1 MTMTASAHS
10 SSRSRQGAARVVVV
24 GGGNAA
30 LVAALSARESG
41 AEVLVLEAAPQDLR
55 GGNSRFTGG
64 IFRVA
69 HGGLEDLRELVA
81 AHSSKW
87 FDRVDVPAYPQ
98 TVFAEDMT
106 TTTAGRAAPDLQHV
120 LIDESLDTVRWM
132 HGKGVQ
138 WELAVG
144 KLIDPNLI
152 DDDTRYRLP
161 GGGALRAHEE
171 GVGLIEDLYAAV
183 AREGIE
189 VRYSSP
195 VVDLVMEGNTCKG
208 VVVRGGDRDEVIDG
222 VVILASGGFE
232 SNPQMRQRWLGPG
245 WDLVKVRGT
254 RFNMGVP
261 LEAAM
266 RQGAQPFGHWG
277 GCHAVPLDHHAPDW
291 GDLRYT
297 DKFSRYSYPYS
308 IMVNV
313 RGERFV
319 DEGEDE
325 VWLTYAKTGDRV
337 RTQPGAR
344 AAQIFDSKT
353 VHLLEPRYS
362 TGRPV
367 TADTIGQLA
376 VELGVT
382 ADTLVRTVEDFNRAC
397 ADGEFDPFTKDSL
410 RAAPQGQPVKSNWAQ
425 PIDTPPFTA
434 YEITCGITFTFG
446 GLRTTPTAEVVDTAQ
461 RTVTGLYATGEITGG
476 FFYLNYP
483 AGAGLTR
490 GAVFGRIAGREAAA
504 LAATRVG
511 NVQ

>member
-1 MTMTASAHS
+1 MSTTAQADPS
-10 SSRSRQGAARVVVV
+10 SHTRRQRVVVV

-30 LVAALSARESG
+30 LVAALSAREAG
-41 AEVLVLEAAPQDLR
+41 AELLVLEAAPKELR
-55 GGNSRFTGG
+55 GGNSRFSGG

-69 HGGLEDLRELVA
+69 HQGLEDLRDLVA
-81 AHSSKW
+81 VHSSHW
-87 FDRVDVPAYPQ
+87 FDRVDVPAYPP
-98 TVFAEDMT
+98 TMFDEDMNA
-106 TTTAGRAAPDLQHV
+106 TTAGRAAPDLQQV
-120 LIDESLDTVRWM
+120 LIDESLDTIRWM
-132 HGKGVQ
+132 HGQGVQ

-144 KLIDPNLI
+144 KLIDPDRI
-152 DDDTRYRLP
+152 DPDTRYRLP

-171 GVGLIEDLYAAV
+171 GTGLIEDLYAAV
-183 AREGIE
+183 ERRGIE

-195 VVDLVMEGNTCKG
+195 VVDLVMEGNTCRG
-208 VVVRGGDRDEVIDG
+208 VVVRTGDRDEVIDG

-232 SNPQMRQRWLGPG
+232 SNPEMRQRWLGPG

-254 RFNMGVP
+254 RFNMGIP

-277 GCHAVPLDHHAPDW
+277 GCHAVPLDYHAPDW

-319 DEGEDE
+319 DEAEDE

-337 RTQPGAR
+337 RTQPGAW

-362 TGRPV
+362 TGQPA
-367 TADTIGQLA
+367 TADTVGQLA
-376 VELGVT
+376 EKLGVP
-382 ADTLVRTVEDFNRAC
+382 ADALVRTVEDFNRAC
-397 ADGEFDPFTKDSL
+397 ADGQFDPFTKDGL
-410 RAAPQGQPVKSNWAQ
+410 RAAPKGQPLKSNWAQ
-425 PIDTPPFTA
+425 PVDTPPFTA
-434 YEITCGITFTFG
+434 YELTCGITFTFG
-446 GLRTTPTAEVVDTAQ
+446 GLRTTPSAEVVDTAE
-461 RTVTGLYATGEITGG
+461 RTVTALYATGEIAGG

-490 GAVFGRIAGREAAA
+490 GAVFGRVAGRRAAE
-504 LAATRVG
+504 LAAG
-511 NVQ
+511 SDA

>member
-1 MTMTASAHS
+1 MSAVGPGV
-10 SSRSRQGAARVVVV
+10 SRPVAPERVVVV

-30 LVAALSARESG
+30 LVAALSAREAG
-41 AEVLVLEAAPQDLR
+41 AEVLVLEAAPPELR

-69 HGGLEDLRELVA
+69 HEGLADLHDLVKE
-81 AHSSKW
+81 HSSEW
-87 FDRVDVPAYPQ
+87 FDRVDVPAYPSSAF
-98 TVFAEDMT
+98 VDDMAT
-106 TTTAGRAAPDLQHV
+106 TTGGRAAPELQEV
-120 LIDESLDTVRWM
+120 LVNESLATVRWM

-144 KLIDPNLI
+144 KLIDPDLV
-152 DDDTRYRLP
+152 DADTRYRLP

-171 GVGLIEDLYAAV
+171 GVGLVDDLYAAIE
-183 AREGIE
+183 REGIE

-195 VVDLVMEGNTCKG
+195 VIDLVMEGNSCTG
-208 VVVRGGDRDEVIDG
+208 VVVRGQDRDEVIDG

-277 GCHAVPLDHHAPDW
+277 GCHAVPLDYHAPDW

-308 IMVNV
+308 IMVNA

-337 RTQPGAR
+337 RTQPAAR
-344 AAQIFDSKT
+344 AAQIFDAKT

-362 TGRPV
+362 TGRPL
-367 TADTIGQLA
+367 TADTIEQLA
-376 VELGVT
+376 GELGI
-382 ADTLVRTVEDFNRAC
+382 ASDALARTVEEYNRAC
-397 ADGEFDPFTKDSL
+397 VDGDFDPFTKDGL
-410 RAAPQGQPVKSNWAQ
+410 RASPEGQPVKSNWAQ
-425 PIDTPPFTA
+425 RIDTPPFTA

-446 GLRTTPTAEVVDTAQ
+446 GLRTTPDAEVVDTAQ
-461 RTVTGLYATGEITGG
+461 RTVTGLYATGEIAGG

-490 GAVFGRIAGREAAA
+490 GAVFGRIAGRKAAE
-504 LAATRVG
+504 LAATRRAHD
-511 NVQ
+511 